1 MVCCGAALLLPRT
14 NPALRQ
20 EASRTGSIRAM
31 RAIRPRGQRHQWH
44 PHAKRGK
51 PTRRHGVSA
60 AV

>member
-1 MVCCGAALLLPRT
+1 
-14 NPALRQ
+14 
-20 EASRTGSIRAM
+20 M